1 VANWLEHDED
11 FKLEFEKVARAVER
25 ANALKAQDFLN
36 EAGQGKKKKDDGI
49 TNANVV
55 AAHMVLEAWDKRKW
69 GQKVPEEKQ
78 GTKEISVIIKNYG
91 RDERKVNVID
101 APEVKLLPDGTD
113 ES

>member
-1 VANWLEHDED
+1 
-11 FKLEFEKVARAVER
+11 
-25 ANALKAQDFLN
+25 
-36 EAGQGKKKKDDGI
+36 
-49 TNANVV
+49 
-55 AAHMVLEAWDKRKW
+55 
-69 GQKVPEEKQ
+69 VPEEKQ